1 MPGFASMDPAKL
13 REISA
18 KGGRA
23 SKGGGRKK
31 QGKLNNI
38 FLHRF

>member
-1 MPGFASMDPAKL
+1 MDPAKL

-31 QGKLNNI
+31 QGKAK
-38 FLHRF
+38 